1 MAVIEKK
8 LNDYDL
14 QKVQHLIIHNKFIMP
29 QVKTEVALILFK
41 KQNEFLVSEEEEKYF
56 EEIISFMEI
65 PQ

>member
-8 LNDYDL
+8 SNDYDL

-29 QVKTEVALILFK
+29 QVKSEVALILFK
-41 KQNEFLVSEEEEKYF
+41 KQNGLLVSEEEEKFF
-56 EEIISFMEI
+56 EEILSFIDI